1 MHIIDI
7 KENNLKFNDV
17 VFVYQMKD
25 KKDRKWHGR
34 LHKHDPDEYEI
45 HYFIQ
50 GTGRF
55 LNNSNIY
62 NINPGSF
69 FITSPECDHSIIT
82 DDNYKP
88 LSYYAVLIKLL
99 PADNEIKRLITQE
112 MLIKQNYDI
121 GTNYRFFF
129 EELKEKGLSYNSNL
143 QKSASH
149 QLIAFLYTL
158 VEKRD
163 FHFNEA
169 GSIHIEKSLK
179 IMQDN
184 VSNDMT
190 LENITSRLN
199 LSDSYFIR
207 LFKRKMKTTPMKYFT
222 KLKIEAA
229 TYMLTDTGLTV
240 RSIAEKLSF
249 YSEFHFSRVFK
260 QYTGIA
266 PTVYRKNYL
275 NNIIKY

>member
-1 MHIIDI
+1 M
-7 KENNLKFNDV
+7 NFSDV

-25 KKDRKWHGR
+25 KKEKKWHGR
-34 LHKHDPDEYEI
+34 FHHHGSDEFEI

-50 GTGRF
+50 GTGKF
-55 LNNSNIY
+55 LNNKNIY
-62 NINPGSF
+62 RINPGSF

-88 LSYYAVLIKLL
+88 LSYYAVLIKLSSE
-99 PADNEIKRLITQE
+99 DGEIERLITQE

-129 EELKEKGLSYNSNL
+129 EELKEKGLSHNSNL

-149 QLIAFLYTL
+149 QLISFLYTL

-163 FHFNEA
+163 FHFNESS
-169 GSIHIEKSLK
+169 SIHIEKSLK

-184 VSNDMT
+184 VTYHLT
-190 LENITSRLN
+190 LEDITSRLN

-207 LFKRKMKTTPMKYFT
+207 LFKRKMKITPMKYFT

-229 TYMLTDTGLTV
+229 TYMLTDTGLAV
-240 RSIAEKLSF
+240 YSIAEKLNF

-260 QYTGIA
+260 QYTGFA
-266 PTVYRKNYL
+266 PTVYRK
-275 NNIIKY
+275 KYRNEAVFGS

>member
-1 MHIIDI
+1 LNF
-7 KENNLKFNDV
+7 KDV

-25 KKDRKWHGR
+25 KNEKEWHTRYHHHGAN
-34 LHKHDPDEYEI
+34 EYEI

-50 GTGRF
+50 GTGKF
-55 LNNSNIY
+55 LNNKNIY
-62 NINPGSF
+62 RINPGSF

-88 LSYYAVLIKLL
+88 LSYYAVLIELSL
-99 PADNEIKRLITQE
+99 EDDEIERLITRE
-112 MLIKQNYDI
+112 MILKKNYDI

-129 EELKEKGLSYNSNL
+129 EELKEKGLSYNGNL

-149 QLIAFLYTL
+149 QLISFLYTL

-163 FHFNEA
+163 FHFNESS
-169 GSIHIEKSLK
+169 SIHIEKSLK

-184 VSNDMT
+184 ITKDLT
-190 LENITSRLN
+190 LEDITSKLD

-229 TYMLTDTGLTV
+229 TYMLTNSHLQLH
-240 RSIAEKLSF
+240 SIAEKLNF

-260 QYTGIA
+260 QYTGLA
-266 PTVYRKNYL
+266 PSVYRKNYVQ
-275 NNIIKY
+275 NKIMPIKFET

>member
-1 MHIIDI
+1 MHIID
-7 KENNLKFNDV
+7 LWVLLMKFSDV

-25 KKDRKWHGR
+25 RKDKNWHGR
-34 LHKHDPDEYEI
+34 LHHHGLNEYEI

-50 GTGRF
+50 GTGKF
-55 LNNSNIY
+55 LNNKNIY
-62 NINPGSF
+62 RINPGSF

-88 LSYYAVLIKLL
+88 LSYYAVLIKLFSE
-99 PADNEIKRLITQE
+99 DSEIEKLITQE

-129 EELKEKGLSYNSNL
+129 EELKDKGLSHNSNL

-149 QLIAFLYTL
+149 QLISFLYTL
-158 VEKRD
+158 VERRD
-163 FHFNEA
+163 FHFNES

-179 IMQDN
+179 IMQEN
-184 VSNDMT
+184 VTNDLT
-190 LENITSRLN
+190 LDEITLKLN

-207 LFKRKMKTTPMKYFT
+207 LFKRKMKITPMKYFT

-229 TYMLTDTGLTV
+229 TSMLTDTDIPV
-240 RSIAEKLSF
+240 YSIAEKLNF

-260 QYTGIA
+260 QYTGFA
-266 PTVYRKNYL
+266 PSVYRKNYI
-275 NNIIKY
+275 NP

>member
-1 MHIIDI
+1 M
-7 KENNLKFNDV
+7 KFNDV
-17 VFVYQMKD
+17 VFVFQMKD
-25 KKDRKWHGR
+25 RNKKKWHGR
-34 LHKHDPDEYEI
+34 LHHHDPNEYEI

-50 GTGRF
+50 GTGKF
-55 LNNSNIY
+55 LNNKNIY
-62 NINPGSF
+62 IINPGSF

-88 LSYYAVLIKLL
+88 LSYYAVLIKLSSE
-99 PADNEIKRLITQE
+99 DSEIERLITQE
-112 MLIKQNYDI
+112 MLVKQNYDI

-129 EELKEKGLSYNSNL
+129 EELKEKGLSRNNNL

-149 QLIAFLYTL
+149 QLISFLYTL

-163 FHFNEA
+163 FHFNEP
-169 GSIHIEKSLK
+169 GSVHIEKSLK

-184 VSNDMT
+184 ITKDLT

-229 TYMLTDTGLTV
+229 TYMLTDTGLAV
-240 RSIAEKLSF
+240 RSIAEKLNF

-260 QYTGIA
+260 QYTGFA
-266 PTVYRKNYL
+266 PSVYRKNYVQ
-275 NNIIKY
+275 NKIMPIKFKT

>member
-1 MHIIDI
+1 MHIIDLWVSMM
-7 KENNLKFNDV
+7 EFSDV

-25 KKDRKWHGR
+25 RKDKLWHGR
-34 LHKHDPDEYEI
+34 LHHHNPYEYEI

-50 GTGRF
+50 GTGKFR
-55 LNNSNIY
+55 NNNNIY
-62 NINPGSF
+62 IINPGSF

-88 LSYYAVLIKLL
+88 LSYYAVLIKLSME
-99 PADNEIKRLITQE
+99 DTEIKKLITNE
-112 MLIKQNYDI
+112 MLLKQNYDI

-129 EELKEKGLSYNSNL
+129 EELKEKGLSHNSNL

-149 QLIAFLYTL
+149 QLISFLYTL

-163 FHFNEA
+163 FHFNES
-169 GSIHIEKSLK
+169 GSLHIEKSLK
-179 IMQDN
+179 FMQDN
-184 VSNDMT
+184 ISSDIT
-190 LENITSRLN
+190 LQDITVRLN

-207 LFKRKMKTTPMKYFT
+207 LFRRKMKITPMKYFT

-229 TYMLTDTGLTV
+229 TYMLTDTGIPIY
-240 RSIAEKLSF
+240 SIAEKLNF

-260 QYTGIA
+260 QYTGL
-266 PTVYRKNYL
+266 PPSVYRKNYI
-275 NNIIKY
+275 NP

>member
-1 MHIIDI
+1 M
-7 KENNLKFNDV
+7 KFNDV

-25 KKDRKWHGR
+25 KNDRKWHGR
-34 LHKHDPDEYEI
+34 LHQHDQDEYEI

-50 GTGRF
+50 GTGKF

-88 LSYYAVLIKLL
+88 LSYYAVLIKLS
-99 PADNEIKRLITQE
+99 PEDKEIEKLIKQE
-112 MLIKQNYDI
+112 ILIKQNYDI

-149 QLIAFLYTL
+149 QLISFLYTL
-158 VEKRD
+158 VEDRD
-163 FHFNEA
+163 FHFNEP

-179 IMQDN
+179 IMQNN
-184 VSNDMT
+184 VTNNLT
-190 LENITSRLN
+190 LEDITSRLD

-207 LFKRKMKTTPMKYFT
+207 LFKRKMKITPMKYFT

-229 TYMLTDTGLTV
+229 TYMLTDTGLAV
-240 RSIAEKLSF
+240 YSIAEKLNF

-260 QYTGIA
+260 QYTGFA
-266 PTVYRKNYL
+266 PSVYRK
-275 NNIIKY
+275 KYRNETGLDSL

>member
-1 MHIIDI
+1 M
-7 KENNLKFNDV
+7 KFNDV

-25 KKDRKWHGR
+25 KKEKKWHGR
-34 LHKHDPDEYEI
+34 LHHHNSKEYEI

-50 GTGRF
+50 GTGEF
-55 LNNSNIY
+55 LNNKNIY
-62 NINPGSF
+62 RISPGSF

-88 LSYYAVLIKLL
+88 LSYYAVLIELSSM
-99 PADNEIKRLITQE
+99 DMEIEELIIHE

-129 EELKEKGLSYNSNL
+129 EELKEKGLSHNSNL

-149 QLIAFLYTL
+149 QLISFLYTL

-163 FHFNEA
+163 FHFNES
-169 GSIHIEKSLK
+169 GSIHIEKALK
-179 IMQDN
+179 IMQNN
-184 VSNDMT
+184 VTNDLSLEEIT
-190 LENITSRLN
+190 LKLN

-207 LFKRKMKTTPMKYFT
+207 LFKRKMKITPMKYFT

-229 TYMLTDTGLTV
+229 TYMLTNTNLKV
-240 RSIAEKLSF
+240 HSIAEKLNF

-260 QYTGIA
+260 QYTGFA
-266 PTVYRKNYL
+266 PSVYRKNFVY
-275 NNIIKY
+275 NQTIQGKPSARQ

>member
-1 MHIIDI
+1 M
-7 KENNLKFNDV
+7 KFNDV
-17 VFVYQMKD
+17 VFVFQMTD
-25 KKDRKWHGR
+25 RNKKKWHGR
-34 LHKHDPDEYEI
+34 LHHHDPNEYEI

-50 GTGRF
+50 GTGKF
-55 LNNSNIY
+55 LNNKNIY
-62 NINPGSF
+62 IINPGSF

-88 LSYYAVLIKLL
+88 LSYYAVLIKLSSE
-99 PADNEIKRLITQE
+99 DSEIERLITQE
-112 MLIKQNYDI
+112 MLVKQNYDI

-129 EELKEKGLSYNSNL
+129 EELKEKGLSRNNNL

-149 QLIAFLYTL
+149 QLISFLYTL

-163 FHFNEA
+163 FHFNEP
-169 GSIHIEKSLK
+169 GSVHIEKSLK

-184 VSNDMT
+184 ITKDLT

-229 TYMLTDTGLTV
+229 TYMLTDTGLAV
-240 RSIAEKLSF
+240 RSIAEKLNF

-260 QYTGIA
+260 QYTGFA
-266 PTVYRKNYL
+266 PSVYRKNYVQ
-275 NNIIKY
+275 NKIMPIKFKT

>member
-1 MHIIDI
+1 M
-7 KENNLKFNDV
+7 EFNDV

-25 KKDRKWHGR
+25 KKEKKWHGR
-34 LHKHDPDEYEI
+34 LHHHEPGEYEI

-50 GTGRF
+50 GTGKF

-62 NINPGSF
+62 IINPGSF

-88 LSYYAVLIKLL
+88 LSYYAVLIKLSSE
-99 PADNEIKRLITQE
+99 DNEIERLITQE

-129 EELKEKGLSYNSNL
+129 EELKEKGLSHNSNL

-149 QLIAFLYTL
+149 QLISFLYTL
-158 VEKRD
+158 VEERD
-163 FHFNEA
+163 FHFNES
-169 GSIHIEKSLK
+169 GSVHIEKSLK
-179 IMQDN
+179 IMQNN
-184 VSNDMT
+184 VTNDLT
-190 LENITSRLN
+190 LEEITSRLN

-207 LFKRKMKTTPMKYFT
+207 LFKRKMKITPMKYFT

-229 TYMLTDTGLTV
+229 TYMLTDTGMAV
-240 RSIAEKLSF
+240 YSIAEKLNF

-260 QYTGIA
+260 QYTGFP
-266 PTVYRKNYL
+266 PTVYRKNYVH
-275 NNIIKY
+275 NNTEISI

>member
-1 MHIIDI
+1 MV
-7 KENNLKFNDV
+7 FNDV

-25 KKDRKWHGR
+25 NREKIWHGR
-34 LHKHDPDEYEI
+34 LHHHDLSEYEI

-50 GTGRF
+50 GTGNF
-55 LNNSNIY
+55 LNNKNIY
-62 NINPGSF
+62 RINPGSF

-88 LSYYAVLIKLL
+88 LSYYAVLIKLSKE
-99 PADNEIKRLITQE
+99 DNEIKRLITQE

-129 EELKEKGLSYNSNL
+129 EELKEKGLSINKNL

-149 QLIAFLYTL
+149 QLISFLYTL

-163 FHFNEA
+163 FHFNEP
-169 GSIHIEKSLK
+169 GSVHIEKALK
-179 IMQDN
+179 IMQNN
-184 VSNDMT
+184 VTNDLT
-190 LENITSRLN
+190 LEKITLKLG

-222 KLKIEAA
+222 RLKIEAA
-229 TYMLTDTGLTV
+229 TYMLTNTNLHIHT
-240 RSIAEKLSF
+240 IAERLKF

-260 QYTGIA
+260 QYTGFA
-266 PTVYRKNYL
+266 PTVYRKRYIHDKYG
-275 NNIIKY
+275 NIQTTP